1 MGGEENRDGRRAGA
15 YAVGHMRSSVLKPMG
30 AAAPLGTRLERRW
43 LDAQQ
48 WALGG
53 IDWLAGRLRG
63 GNEGSAAHLASG
75 VRGEGEAL
83 FHLRRQG
90 YTIVARRWTN
100 PKVRGDVD
108 LIGWEGEWLCFIEV
122 KARTGRDRVPA
133 EFAVDGAKQETLR
146 RLARAYLK
154 GIAEERRR
162 GIPVRFDVVSV
173 YFVPGGARR
182 GVEVEVLRG
191 AFPRSLAQRRGG
203 ADF

>member
-1 MGGEENRDGRRAGA
+1 
-15 YAVGHMRSSVLKPMG
+15 MG
-30 AAAPLGTRLERRW
+30 ARLERRW

-63 GNEGSAAHLASG
+63 GEEDLAAHLATG
-75 VRGEGEAL
+75 LRGEEEAL
-83 FHLRRQG
+83 FHLRRLG
-90 YTIVARRWTN
+90 YTIVARRWTS
-100 PKVRGDVD
+100 PKARGDVD

-154 GIAEERRR
+154 GIAEEQRR

-173 YFVPGGARR
+173 YFAPDE
-182 GVEVEVLRG
+182 VEVEVFRG
-191 AFPRSLAQRRGG
+191 AFPRNVAQRRGSG
-203 ADF
+203 GL